1 MRNQGTSTSTASDK
15 RETNHAG
22 SLTDTQT
29 HTHKRRDPWRPCTRK
44 NVRNISYTG
53 NGCLP
58 ACLVAPRW
66 EKGQKGKPRK
76 MNKNNPRTS
85 VPSHLFHIQPLLSH
99 LTKGRWTTHFDPTET
114 IPDRRQTS
122 LQQQHQERETVEFGR
137 MKNNIELSCNAVVD
151 AFRSSNTSATTTIP
165 STLRP
170 SGHSLFQH
178 LTRFSSIQS
187 DSRPSATITAFE
199 KKISRGKNPIY
210 QRSRCGS
217 PRPNDVPY
225 GEKSLED
232 DRRCLP

>member
-122 LQQQHQERETVEFGR
+122 LQVSLNFKPPRTTTVYRDRTSTPSTIKVTRLTGHS
-137 MKNNIELSCNAVVD
+137 NNIRREKQLS
-151 AFRSSNTSATTTIP
+151 
-165 STLRP
+165 L
-170 SGHSLFQH
+170 G
-178 LTRFSSIQS
+178 
-187 DSRPSATITAFE
+187 
-199 KKISRGKNPIY
+199 G
-210 QRSRCGS
+210 
-217 PRPNDVPY
+217 
-225 GEKSLED
+225 
-232 DRRCLP
+232 

>member
-66 EKGQKGKPRK
+66 EKGQK
-76 MNKNNPRTS
+76 
-85 VPSHLFHIQPLLSH
+85 
-99 LTKGRWTTHFDPTET
+99 ET